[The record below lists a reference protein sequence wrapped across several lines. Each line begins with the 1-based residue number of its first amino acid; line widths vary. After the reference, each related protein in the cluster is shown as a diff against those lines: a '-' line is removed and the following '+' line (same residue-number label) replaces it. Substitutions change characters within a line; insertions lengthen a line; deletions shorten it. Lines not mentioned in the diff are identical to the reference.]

1 MVDILKEQIYTV
13 PLRSVKRAPRWKR
26 SRTAMGDIRAYLVR
40 HMKCESNEVK
50 LDPSI
55 NERIWERGS
64 EKPPS
69 RIRIRAMKM
78 EDGVVQADLVEE

>member
-1 MVDILKEQIYTV
+1 MVDILKEQIYTI

-26 SRTAMGDIRAYLVR
+26 SKTAMTDIRAYLVR
-40 HMKCESNEVK
+40 HMKCESEEVK

>member
-1 MVDILKEQIYTV
+1 MADILKEQIYTV
-13 PLRSVKRAPRWKR
+13 PLRTVKRAPRWKR
-26 SRTAMGDIRAYLVR
+26 SKTAMIDIRAYLVR
-40 HMKCESNEVK
+40 HMKCEAEEVK

-78 EDGVVQADLVEE
+78 EDGIVQADLVEE

>member
-1 MVDILKEQIYTV
+1 MADFLKEQIYTI
-13 PLRSVKRAPRWKR
+13 PLRTVKRAPRWKR
-26 SRTAMGDIRAYLVR
+26 SKTAMTDIRAYLAR
-40 HMKCESNEVK
+40 HMKCEAEAVK
-50 LDPSI
+50 IDPSI

-69 RIRIRAMKM
+69 RIRVRAMKM

>member
-1 MVDILKEQIYTV
+1 MADILKEQIYTI
-13 PLRSVKRAPRWKR
+13 PLRTVKRAPRWKR
-26 SRTAMGDIRAYLVR
+26 SKTAMTDIRAFLVR
-40 HMKCESNEVK
+40 HMKCESEAVK